1 MSMGHFLH
9 KGEALLLLALVLLGG
24 VLLWLRGTAAPM
36 PGRTALLTFSC
47 GTEYR
52 LPLQKSGVFTFTDGT
67 LPVHIRIADGRACF
81 TDPECPD
88 HICEDFGWLSES
100 GQTAIC
106 VPAGA
111 WLQIP

>member
-1 MSMGHFLH
+1 MGHFLR
-9 KGEALLLLALVLLGG
+9 KGELLLLLALLLLGG
-24 VLLWLRGTAAPM
+24 VLLWMRDKTGKAS
-36 PGRTALLTFSC
+36 GGTALLTFSD

-52 LPLQKSGVFTFTDGT
+52 LPLQEDGVFTFTDGT
-67 LPVHIRIADGRACF
+67 LPVHIRVEAGRICF

-88 HICEDFGWLSES
+88 HICADFGWLSET